1 MRYLEQ
7 IEQNDLH
14 EFELMTVVNEYDDEL
29 DSEEGFD
36 DLEEE
41 EFGLDEDFEADEDG
55 FGLGEDDMDDDFD
68 LEEEGDADV
77 DDDDEDAD
85 EDDFGGVVNVVLWL
99 VLR

>member
-7 IEQNDLH
+7 IEQDDLH

-55 FGLGEDDMDDDFD
+55 FGLGEDDLDDDFS
-68 LEEEGDADV
+68 LEEEGEE
-77 DDDDEDAD
+77 DDYDFEEEEDAED
-85 EDDFGGVVNVVLWL
+85 EL
-99 VLR
+99 

>member
-68 LEEEGDADV
+68 LEEEG
-77 DDDDEDAD
+77 E
-85 EDDFGGVVNVVLWL
+85 EDDYDFEEEEAEDEL
-99 VLR
+99 